1 MKFLRTPYSKVLVF
15 FCFIAFTLCCEEDYT
30 EIGTDVINN
39 QNISIDNQSY
49 PAKTY
54 NKRTTPFQ
62 SNNLP
67 SNLLGYYYDPNFG
80 GTTAHFLS
88 QLTPQNFSPIFGNNP
103 VLDSV
108 FLTIPY
114 ASKTDG
120 ETYTLDSLYGNGP
133 IKLSVFKNN
142 FFLRNFDPGSD
153 LDDFQAYYSNG
164 ALSASEGLNPADLE
178 AQFLYTSNA
187 FTPSNASID
196 LEEINEDGERF
207 VSETLTPSLRIRLDN
222 SDMLPQDFWE
232 TLIFDKEDDDE
243 LSSASNF
250 YNYFRGLYFKVE
262 PVNSSSGSMVQLNF
276 SSANAHVKLH
286 YSFESDPDEDGVT
299 TTNQGVYQLNFSGN
313 RTTLFENNF
322 NTGFLQ
328 AIDAAD
334 EIQGDAQ
341 LFLKGGEGSMAV
353 VELFSEDEAGND
365 FDDFITDF
373 REIINEGQPDEERII
388 KRLINEAYLE
398 FYVDEASLDTNT
410 DFPNRIYVYDLDNNT
425 PLLDYTQDSSVN
437 TSTSDSKFIHLVPLS
452 VETDDQ
458 GNTYKKYK
466 VRLTSHLNNIIVN
479 DATNLKLGVVVSSNV
494 GAAINQKLLN
504 YDPLVKGI
512 PAGTILSPK
521 GVILHGSNSNDPL
534 KKVKLNIYYSQVNN

>member
-15 FCFIAFTLCCEEDYT
+15 FCFIAFTLSCEEDYT

-54 NKRTTPFQ
+54 NKRITPFQ

-178 AQFLYTSNA
+178 AQLLYTSNA
-187 FTPSNASID
+187 FTASNASID

-353 VELFSEDEAGND
+353 VELFSQDEAGND

-504 YDPLVKGI
+504 YDPLVKGV

-534 KKVKLNIYYSQVNN
+534 KKVKLNIYYSQANN

>member
-1 MKFLRTPYSKVLVF
+1 MTFLRTPYSKFLVS
-15 FCFIAFTLCCEEDYT
+15 FCFIAFTLSCEEDYT

-88 QLTPQNFSPIFGNNP
+88 QLTPQNFSPSFGNNP

-114 ASKTDG
+114 ASKRDG
-120 ETYTLDSLYGNGP
+120 EAYTLDSLYGNGP

-164 ALSASEGLNPADLE
+164 ALSASEGLNLADLE
-178 AQFLYTSNA
+178 AQLLYISDEFA
-187 FTPSNASID
+187 PSNATID
-196 LEEINEDGERF
+196 LEEINDDGETF

-222 SDMLPQDFWE
+222 PDILPQDFWE
-232 TLIFDKEDDDE
+232 NLIFEKEDDDE

-262 PVNSSSGSMVQLNF
+262 PVSPSSGSMVQLNF
-276 SSANAHVKLH
+276 SSASAHVKLH
-286 YSFESDPDEDGVT
+286 YSFESDPDDNGDT
-299 TTNQGVYQLNFSGN
+299 TINQGVYQLNFSGN
-313 RTTLFENNF
+313 KTTLFENNF

-334 EIQGDAQ
+334 ETQGDAQ

-398 FYVDEASLDTNT
+398 FYVDEASLDINT
-410 DFPNRIYVYDLDNNT
+410 DFPNRIYVYDLEYNV
-425 PLLDYTQDSSVN
+425 PLLDYNQDSSVN

-479 DATNLKLGVVVSSNV
+479 DVTNLRLGVVVSSNV
-494 GAAINQKLLN
+494 GAAINQKLLT

-512 PAGTILSPK
+512 PTGTILSPK
-521 GVILHGSNSNDPL
+521 GIILHGSNSSDPL

>member
-1 MKFLRTPYSKVLVF
+1 MTFLRTPYSKVLVS
-15 FCFIAFTLCCEEDYT
+15 FCFIGFTLSCEEDYT

-88 QLTPQNFSPIFGNNP
+88 QLTPQNFSPSFGNNP

-114 ASKTDG
+114 ASKRDG
-120 ETYTLDSLYGNGP
+120 EAYTLDSLYGNGP

-164 ALSASEGLNPADLE
+164 ALSASEGLNLADLE
-178 AQFLYTSNA
+178 AQLLYISDEFA
-187 FTPSNASID
+187 PSNATID
-196 LEEINEDGERF
+196 LEEINDDGETF

-222 SDMLPQDFWE
+222 PDILPQDFWE
-232 TLIFDKEDDDE
+232 NLIFEKEDDDE

-262 PVNSSSGSMVQLNF
+262 PVSPSSGSMVQLNF
-276 SSANAHVKLH
+276 SSASAHVKLH
-286 YSFESDPDEDGVT
+286 YSFESDPDDNGDT
-299 TTNQGVYQLNFSGN
+299 TINQGVYQLNFSGN
-313 RTTLFENNF
+313 KTTLFENNF

-334 EIQGDAQ
+334 ETQGDAQ

-398 FYVDEASLDTNT
+398 FYVDEASLDINT
-410 DFPNRIYVYDLDNNT
+410 DFPNRIYVYDLEYNV
-425 PLLDYTQDSSVN
+425 PLLDYNQDSSVN

-479 DATNLKLGVVVSSNV
+479 DVTNLRLGVVVSSNV
-494 GAAINQKLLN
+494 GAAINQKLLT

-512 PAGTILSPK
+512 PTGTILSPK
-521 GVILHGSNSNDPL
+521 GIILHGSNSSDPL

>member
-1 MKFLRTPYSKVLVF
+1 MKFLRTPYSKVLVS
-15 FCFIAFTLCCEEDYT
+15 FCLVALTLSCEEDYT

-39 QNISIDNQSY
+39 QNISIENQSY

-54 NKRTTPFQ
+54 NKRITPFQ

-67 SNLLGYYYDPNFG
+67 SNLLGYYYNPNFG

-88 QLTPQNFSPIFGNNP
+88 QLTPQSFSPSFGNNP

-114 ASKTDG
+114 FSKTDG
-120 ETYTLDSLYGNGP
+120 ETYTLDSLYGNDVV
-133 IKLSVFKNN
+133 KLSVFKNN

-153 LDDFQAYYSNG
+153 LDDFQTYYSNG
-164 ALSASEGLNPADLE
+164 ALSASEDLNPADLE
-178 AQFLYTSNA
+178 AQLLYTSNE
-187 FTPSNASID
+187 FVPSNESTD
-196 LEEINEDGERF
+196 LTELNENGDKE
-207 VSETLTPSLRIRLDN
+207 VTETLAPSLRIRLDN

-262 PVNSSSGSMVQLNF
+262 PVSPGSGSMVQLNF

-286 YSFESDPDEDGVT
+286 YSFESDPDENGDT
-299 TTNQGVYQLNFSGN
+299 TTSQNVYQLNFLGN
-313 RTTLFENNF
+313 RTSVYENNF

-328 AIDAAD
+328 AVDTAD

-341 LFLKGGEGSMAV
+341 LFLKGGEGSMAI
-353 VELFSEDEAGND
+353 VELFSEDEAGNN

-398 FYVDEASLDTNT
+398 FYVDEASLDTNA
-410 DFPNRIYVYDLDNNT
+410 DLPNRIYVYDLDNNT
-425 PLLDYTQDSSVN
+425 PLLDYSLDSSVN

-452 VETDDQ
+452 VETDGQ
-458 GNTYKKYK
+458 GNTYRKYK

-504 YDPLVKGI
+504 YDPLVEGI

>member
-1 MKFLRTPYSKVLVF
+1 MTFLRTPYSKVLVS
-15 FCFIAFTLCCEEDYT
+15 FCFIAFTLSCEEDYT

-88 QLTPQNFSPIFGNNP
+88 QLTPQNFSPSFGNNP

-120 ETYTLDSLYGNGP
+120 EAYKLDSLYGNGP

-164 ALSASEGLNPADLE
+164 ALSASEGLNLADLE
-178 AQFLYTSNA
+178 AQLLYTSDEFA
-187 FTPSNASID
+187 PSNTTID
-196 LEEINEDGERF
+196 LEEINEDGETF

-222 SDMLPQDFWE
+222 PDILPQDFWE
-232 TLIFDKEDDDE
+232 NLIFEKEDDDE

-262 PVNSSSGSMVQLNF
+262 PVSPSSGSMVQLNF

-286 YSFESDPDEDGVT
+286 YSFESDPDDNGDT
-299 TTNQGVYQLNFSGN
+299 TINQGVYQLNFSGN
-313 RTTLFENNF
+313 KTTLFENNF

-398 FYVDEASLDTNT
+398 FYVDEASLDINT
-410 DFPNRIYVYDLDNNT
+410 DFPNRIYVYDLEYNV
-425 PLLDYTQDSSVN
+425 PLLDYNQDSSVN

-452 VETDDQ
+452 LETDDQ

-479 DATNLKLGVVVSSNV
+479 DVTNLRLGVVVSSNV
-494 GAAINQKLLN
+494 GAAINQKLLT

-512 PAGTILSPK
+512 PTGTILSPK
-521 GVILHGSNSNDPL
+521 GIILHGSNSSDPL

>member
-1 MKFLRTPYSKVLVF
+1 MTFLRTPYSKVLVS
-15 FCFIAFTLCCEEDYT
+15 FCFIAFTLSCEEDYT

-88 QLTPQNFSPIFGNNP
+88 QLTPQNFSPSFGNNP

-120 ETYTLDSLYGNGP
+120 MAYTLDSLYGNGP

-164 ALSASEGLNPADLE
+164 ALSASEGLNLADLE
-178 AQFLYTSNA
+178 AQLLYTSDEFA
-187 FTPSNASID
+187 PSNATTD
-196 LEEINEDGERF
+196 LEEINEDGETF

-222 SDMLPQDFWE
+222 PDILPQDFWE
-232 TLIFDKEDDDE
+232 TLIFEKEDDDE

-262 PVNSSSGSMVQLNF
+262 PVSPSSGSMVQLNF

-286 YSFESDPDEDGVT
+286 YSFESDPDDNGDT
-299 TTNQGVYQLNFSGN
+299 TINQGVYQLNFSGN
-313 RTTLFENNF
+313 KTTLFENNF

-398 FYVDEASLDTNT
+398 FYVDEASLDINT
-410 DFPNRIYVYDLDNNT
+410 DFPNRIYVYDLEYNV
-425 PLLDYTQDSSVN
+425 PLLDYNQDSSVN

-479 DATNLKLGVVVSSNV
+479 DVTNLRLGVVVSSNV
-494 GAAINQKLLN
+494 GAAINQKLLT
-504 YDPLVKGI
+504 YDPLLKGI
-512 PAGTILSPK
+512 PTGTILSPK
-521 GVILHGSNSNDPL
+521 GIILHGSNSSDPL

>member
-1 MKFLRTPYSKVLVF
+1 MKFSRNPYSNILIF
-15 FCFIAFTLCCEEDYT
+15 LCFISFTLSCEEDYT

-54 NKRTTPFQ
+54 NKRITPFQ

-88 QLTPQNFSPIFGNNP
+88 QLTPQNFSPSFGNNP

-114 ASKTDG
+114 SSKTDG

-133 IKLSVFKNN
+133 VKLSVFKNN

-164 ALSASEGLNPADLE
+164 ALSAAEGLNPAELE
-178 AQFLYTSNA
+178 AQLLYTSEA
-187 FTPSNASID
+187 FTPSNESTD
-196 LEEINEDGERF
+196 LTELNEDGDKE
-207 VSETLTPSLRIRLDN
+207 VTETLAPSLRIRLD
-222 SDMLPQDFWE
+222 SPEILPQGFWE
-232 TLIFDKEDDDE
+232 TLIFEKEDDDE
-243 LSSASNF
+243 LSSTTNF

-262 PVNSSSGSMVQLNF
+262 PVSPSSGSMIQLNF

-286 YSFESDPDEDGVT
+286 YSFESDPDENGDT
-299 TTNQGVYQLNFSGN
+299 TTSQGVYQLNFSGN
-313 RTTLFENNF
+313 RTSIYENNF
-322 NTGFLQ
+322 SSDFLQ
-328 AIDAAD
+328 AVEGAD
-334 EIQGDAQ
+334 EIQGDTQ

-353 VELFSEDEAGND
+353 VELFSEDEDGND
-365 FDDFITDF
+365 FEDFVTDF
-373 REIINEGQPDEERII
+373 REVINEGQPNEERII

-398 FYVDEASLDTNT
+398 FYVDQSSLDSNA
-410 DFPNRIYVYDLDNNT
+410 DLPNRIYVYDLDNNT
-425 PLLDYTQDSSVN
+425 PLLDYNQDSSVN
-437 TSTSDSKFIHLVPLS
+437 TSTSDSKFTHLVPLS
-452 VETDDQ
+452 TVTDDQ
-458 GNTYKKYK
+458 GNTYRKYK

-479 DATNLKLGVVVSSNV
+479 DATNLRLGVVVSSNV

-504 YDPLVKGI
+504 YDPLVGGI
-512 PAGTILSPK
+512 PTGSVLSPK
-521 GVILHGSNSNDPL
+521 GVILHGSNTNDPL
-534 KKVKLNIYYSQVNN
+534 KKVKLNVYYSQANN

>member
-54 NKRTTPFQ
+54 NKRITPFQ

-88 QLTPQNFSPIFGNNP
+88 QLTPLNFSPSFGNSP

-178 AQFLYTSNA
+178 AQLLYTSNE
-187 FTPSNASID
+187 FVPSNESID
-196 LEEINEDGERF
+196 LKELNEDGEEE
-207 VSETLTPSLRIRLDN
+207 VTENQAPSLRIMLDN

-276 SSANAHVKLH
+276 SSASAHVKLH

-504 YDPLVKGI
+504 YNPLVKGI

>member
-15 FCFIAFTLCCEEDYT
+15 FCFIAFTLSCEEDYT

-54 NKRTTPFQ
+54 NKRITPFQ

-153 LDDFQAYYSNG
+153 LDDFQAFYSNG

-178 AQFLYTSNA
+178 AQLLYTSNA
-187 FTPSNASID
+187 FTASNASID

-534 KKVKLNIYYSQVNN
+534 KKVKLNIYYSQANN

>member
-15 FCFIAFTLCCEEDYT
+15 FCFIAFTLSCEEDYT

-54 NKRTTPFQ
+54 NKRITPFQ

-153 LDDFQAYYSNG
+153 LDDFQAFYSNG

-178 AQFLYTSNA
+178 AQLLYTSNA
-187 FTPSNASID
+187 FTASNASID

-353 VELFSEDEAGND
+353 VELFSQDEAGND

-504 YDPLVKGI
+504 YDPLVKGV

-534 KKVKLNIYYSQVNN
+534 KKVKLNIYYSQANN

>member
-1 MKFLRTPYSKVLVF
+1 MIFLRTPYSKVLVS
-15 FCFIAFTLCCEEDYT
+15 FCFIAFTLSCEEDYT

-88 QLTPQNFSPIFGNNP
+88 QLTPQNFSPSFGNNP

-120 ETYTLDSLYGNGP
+120 GAYTLDSLYGNGP

-153 LDDFQAYYSNG
+153 LDDFQSYYSNG
-164 ALSASEGLNPADLE
+164 ALSASEGLNLADLE
-178 AQFLYTSNA
+178 AQLLYTSDEFA
-187 FTPSNASID
+187 PSNATID
-196 LEEINEDGERF
+196 LEEINEDGESF
-207 VSETLTPSLRIRLDN
+207 VSETLTPSLHIRLDN
-222 SDMLPQDFWE
+222 PDILPQDFWQN
-232 TLIFDKEDDDE
+232 LIFEKEDDDE

-262 PVNSSSGSMVQLNF
+262 PVSPSSGSMVQLNF

-286 YSFESDPDEDGVT
+286 YSFESDPDDNGDT
-299 TTNQGVYQLNFSGN
+299 TINQGVYQLNFSGN
-313 RTTLFENNF
+313 KTTLFENNF

-398 FYVDEASLDTNT
+398 FYVDEASLDINT
-410 DFPNRIYVYDLDNNT
+410 DFPNRIYVYDLEYNV
-425 PLLDYTQDSSVN
+425 PLLDYNQDSSVN
-437 TSTSDSKFIHLVPLS
+437 TSTSDSKFVHLVPLS

-466 VRLTSHLNNIIVN
+466 VRLTSHLNNMIVN
-479 DATNLKLGVVVSSNV
+479 DLTNLRLGVVVSSNV
-494 GAAINQKLLN
+494 GAAINQKLLT

-512 PAGTILSPK
+512 PTGTILSPK
-521 GVILHGSNSNDPL
+521 GIILHGSNSSDPL

>member
-1 MKFLRTPYSKVLVF
+1 MKFVHTPYSKALVS
-15 FCFIAFTLCCEEDYT
+15 FCFIAFTLSCEEDYT

-39 QNISIDNQSY
+39 QNISIDNQFY

-54 NKRTTPFQ
+54 NKRITPFQ
-62 SNNLP
+62 SNNLS
-67 SNLLGYYYDPNFG
+67 SNLLGYYYDHNFG

-88 QLTPQNFSPIFGNNP
+88 QLTPQNFSPSFGNNP

-114 ASKTDG
+114 ATKTDG

-164 ALSASEGLNPADLE
+164 ALSALEGLNSADLE
-178 AQFLYTSNA
+178 AQLLYTSNE
-187 FTPSNASID
+187 FVPSNATID
-196 LEEINEDGERF
+196 LEEINEDGESF
-207 VSETLTPSLRIRLDN
+207 VSETLAPSIRIRLDS

-232 TLIFDKEDDDE
+232 TLIFEKEDDDE
-243 LSSASNF
+243 LSSANNF

-262 PVNSSSGSMVQLNF
+262 PVSPSSGSLVQLNF
-276 SSANAHVKLH
+276 SSTNAHVKLH

-299 TTNQGVYQLNFSGN
+299 TTNQAVYQLNFSGN

-353 VELFSEDEAGND
+353 IELFSEDEAGNN
-365 FDDFITDF
+365 FNDFITDF

-410 DFPNRIYVYDLDNNT
+410 DFPNRIYVYDLEYNV
-425 PLLDYTQDSSVN
+425 PLLDYNQDSSVN

-452 VETDDQ
+452 VETDFQ

-512 PAGTILSPK
+512 PTGTILSPK

>member
-54 NKRTTPFQ
+54 NKRITPFQ

-88 QLTPQNFSPIFGNNP
+88 QLTPQNFSPSFGNNP

-114 ASKTDG
+114 SSKTDG

-178 AQFLYTSNA
+178 AQLLYTSNE
-187 FTPSNASID
+187 FVPSNESID

-207 VSETLTPSLRIRLDN
+207 VSETLAPSLRIRLDN

-276 SSANAHVKLH
+276 SSASAHVKLH
-286 YSFESDPDEDGVT
+286 YSFESDPDEDGGT

-437 TSTSDSKFIHLVPLS
+437 TSTSDSKFIHLVPLN

-479 DATNLKLGVVVSSNV
+479 DVTNLRLGVVVSSNV
-494 GAAINQKLLN
+494 GAAINQKLLI

>member
-1 MKFLRTPYSKVLVF
+1 MKFLRTPYSKVLVS
-15 FCFIAFTLCCEEDYT
+15 FCLVALTLSCEEDYT

-39 QNISIDNQSY
+39 QNISIENQSY

-54 NKRTTPFQ
+54 NKSITPFQ

-67 SNLLGYYYDPNFG
+67 SNLLGYYYNPNFG

-88 QLTPQNFSPIFGNNP
+88 QLTPQSFSPSFGNNP

-114 ASKTDG
+114 FSKTDG
-120 ETYTLDSLYGNGP
+120 ETYTLDSLYGNGVV
-133 IKLSVFKNN
+133 KLSVFKNN

-153 LDDFQAYYSNG
+153 LDDFQTYYSNG
-164 ALSASEGLNPADLE
+164 ALSASEDLNPADLE
-178 AQFLYTSNA
+178 TQLLYTSNE
-187 FTPSNASID
+187 FVPSNESIH
-196 LEEINEDGERF
+196 LTEPNENGEEE
-207 VSETLTPSLRIRLDN
+207 VTETLAPSLRIRLDN

-262 PVNSSSGSMVQLNF
+262 PVSPGSGSMVQLNF

-286 YSFESDPDEDGVT
+286 YSFESDPDENGDT
-299 TTNQGVYQLNFSGN
+299 TTSQSVYQLNFLGN
-313 RTTLFENNF
+313 RTSVYENNF

-328 AIDAAD
+328 AVDTAD

-341 LFLKGGEGSMAV
+341 LFLKGGEGSMAI

-398 FYVDEASLDTNT
+398 FYVDEASLDTNA
-410 DFPNRIYVYDLDNNT
+410 DLPNRIYVYDLDNNT
-425 PLLDYTQDSSVN
+425 PLLDYSLDSSVN

-452 VETDDQ
+452 VETDGQ
-458 GNTYKKYK
+458 GNTYRKYK
-466 VRLTSHLNNIIVN
+466 VRLTSHLNNIILN

>member
-54 NKRTTPFQ
+54 NKRITPFQ

-88 QLTPQNFSPIFGNNP
+88 QLTPQNFSPSFGNNP

-504 YDPLVKGI
+504 YDPLVKGV

>member
-1 MKFLRTPYSKVLVF
+1 MKFLRTPYSKVLVS
-15 FCFIAFTLCCEEDYT
+15 FCFIAFTLCCEKDYT
-30 EIGTDVINN
+30 EIGTGVINN
-39 QNISIDNQSY
+39 QNISVDYQAY
-49 PAKTY
+49 PVKTY
-54 NKRTTPFQ
+54 NKRITPFQ

-67 SNLLGYYYDPNFG
+67 SNILGYYYDPNFG

-88 QLTPQNFSPIFGNNP
+88 QLTPQNFSPSFGNNP

-114 ASKTDG
+114 TSKTDG
-120 ETYTLDSLYGNGP
+120 ETYTLDSLYGNDP

-153 LDDFQAYYSNG
+153 LDDSQAYYSNG
-164 ALSASEGLNPADLE
+164 ALSASEGLNPVDLE
-178 AQFLYTSNA
+178 AQLLYTSNE
-187 FTPSNASID
+187 FVPSNATID
-196 LEEINEDGERF
+196 LEEINEGGERF
-207 VSETLTPSLRIRLDN
+207 VSETLAPSIRIRLD
-222 SDMLPQDFWE
+222 SSEILPQDFWE
-232 TLIFDKEDDDE
+232 TLIFEKEEDDE

-262 PVNSSSGSMVQLNF
+262 PVSPSSGSMVQLNF

-286 YSFESDPDEDGVT
+286 YSFESDADEDGST
-299 TTNQGVYQLNFSGN
+299 TTNQAVYQLNFSGN

-322 NTGFLQ
+322 NAGFLQ

-334 EIQGDAQ
+334 EIQGDTQ

-353 VELFSEDEAGND
+353 IELFSEDEAGND

-398 FYVDEASLDTNT
+398 FYVDEANLDTNT
-410 DFPNRIYVYDLDNNT
+410 DFPNRIYVYDLENNV
-425 PLLDYTQDSSVN
+425 PLLDYNQDSSVN
-437 TSTSDSKFIHLVPLS
+437 TITSDSKFIHLVPLS
-452 VETDDQ
+452 LETDDQ
-458 GNTYKKYK
+458 GNNYKKYK
-466 VRLTSHLNNIIVN
+466 VRLTSHLNNIIAN

-504 YDPLVKGI
+504 YNPLVKGI
-512 PAGTILSPK
+512 PTGTILSPK

>member
-1 MKFLRTPYSKVLVF
+1 MTFLRTPYSKFLVS
-15 FCFIAFTLCCEEDYT
+15 FCFIAFTLSCEEDYT

-88 QLTPQNFSPIFGNNP
+88 QLTPQNFSPSFGNNP

-114 ASKTDG
+114 ASKRDG
-120 ETYTLDSLYGNGP
+120 EAYTLDSLYGNGP

-164 ALSASEGLNPADLE
+164 ALSASEGLNLADLE
-178 AQFLYTSNA
+178 AQLLYISDEFA
-187 FTPSNASID
+187 PSNATID
-196 LEEINEDGERF
+196 LEEINDDGETF

-222 SDMLPQDFWE
+222 PDILPQDFWE
-232 TLIFDKEDDDE
+232 NLIFEKEDDDE

-276 SSANAHVKLH
+276 SSASAHVKLH
-286 YSFESDPDEDGVT
+286 YSFESDPDDNGDT
-299 TTNQGVYQLNFSGN
+299 TINQGVYQLNFSGN
-313 RTTLFENNF
+313 KTTLFENNF

-334 EIQGDAQ
+334 ETQGDAQ

-398 FYVDEASLDTNT
+398 FYVDEASLDINT
-410 DFPNRIYVYDLDNNT
+410 DFPNRIYVYDLEYNV
-425 PLLDYTQDSSVN
+425 PLLDYNQDSSVN

-479 DATNLKLGVVVSSNV
+479 DVTNLRLGVVVSSNV
-494 GAAINQKLLN
+494 GAAINQKLLT

-512 PAGTILSPK
+512 PTGTILSPK
-521 GVILHGSNSNDPL
+521 GIILHGSNSSDPL

>member
-54 NKRTTPFQ
+54 NKRITPFQ

-88 QLTPQNFSPIFGNNP
+88 QLTPQNFSPSFGNNP

-108 FLTIPY
+108 LLTIPY

-120 ETYTLDSLYGNGP
+120 EAYTLDSLYGNGP

-164 ALSASEGLNPADLE
+164 ALSVSEGLNSAELE
-178 AQFLYTSNA
+178 AQLLYTSDA
-187 FTPSNASID
+187 FIPSNEPVD
-196 LEEINEDGERF
+196 LTETNLDGEEE
-207 VSETLTPSLRIRLDN
+207 VIETLAPSLRIRLD
-222 SDMLPQDFWE
+222 DPGILPQDFWE
-232 TLIFDKEDDDE
+232 TLIFEKEDGDE

-262 PVNSSSGSMVQLNF
+262 AVNSNTGSMVQLNF

-286 YSFESDPDEDGVT
+286 YSFESDPDENGEST
-299 TTNQGVYQLNFSGN
+299 INQGVYQLNFLGN

-328 AIDAAD
+328 AIDSAD
-334 EIQGDAQ
+334 EIQGDEH
-341 LFLKGGEGSMAV
+341 LYLKGGEGSMAI
-353 VELFSEDEAGND
+353 VELFSEDQSGND

-373 REIINEGQPDEERII
+373 REIINEGQSNEERII
-388 KRLINEAYLE
+388 KRLINEAFLE
-398 FYVDEASLDTNT
+398 FYIDESSSNTND
-410 DFPNRIYVYDLDNNT
+410 DFPNRIYIYDLENNA
-425 PLLDYTQDSSVN
+425 PLIDYNQDTSVN
-437 TSTSDSKFIHLVPLS
+437 TSTSNSKLTHLVPLS

-458 GNTYKKYK
+458 GISYKKYK
-466 VRLTSHLNNIIVN
+466 VRLTSHINNIIVN
-479 DATNLKLGVVVSSNV
+479 DATNLRLGIVVSSNV
-494 GAAINQKLLN
+494 GAATNQKLLN
-504 YDPLVKGI
+504 YDPIVKGI
-512 PAGTILSPK
+512 PAGSILSPK
-521 GVILHGSNSNDPL
+521 GVILHGSNSIDPL
-534 KKVKLNIYYSQVNN
+534 KKVRLNIYYSQAND

>member
-54 NKRTTPFQ
+54 NKRITPFQ

-88 QLTPQNFSPIFGNNP
+88 QLTPQNFSPSFGNNP

-114 ASKTDG
+114 PSKTDG

-164 ALSASEGLNPADLE
+164 ALSASESLNPADLE
-178 AQFLYTSNA
+178 AQLLYTSNE
-187 FTPSNASID
+187 FVPSNESID
-196 LEEINEDGERF
+196 LKELNEDGEEE
-207 VSETLTPSLRIRLDN
+207 VTETLAPSLRIRLDN

-232 TLIFDKEDDDE
+232 TLIFEKEDDDE

-250 YNYFRGLYFKVE
+250 YNYFRGLHFKVE
-262 PVNSSSGSMVQLNF
+262 PVNPSSGSMVQLNF

-299 TTNQGVYQLNFSGN
+299 TTNQGVYQLNFIGN

-398 FYVDEASLDTNT
+398 FYVDEANLDTNT

-425 PLLDYTQDSSVN
+425 PLLDYNQDSSVN

-452 VETDDQ
+452 VETDEQ

>member
-15 FCFIAFTLCCEEDYT
+15 FCFIAFTLSCEEDYT

-54 NKRTTPFQ
+54 NKRITPFQ

-178 AQFLYTSNA
+178 AQLLYTSNA
-187 FTPSNASID
+187 FTASNASID

-353 VELFSEDEAGND
+353 VELFSQDEAGND

-534 KKVKLNIYYSQVNN
+534 KKVKLNIYYSQANN

>member
-54 NKRTTPFQ
+54 NKRITPFQ

-88 QLTPQNFSPIFGNNP
+88 QLTPQNFSPSFGNNP

-207 VSETLTPSLRIRLDN
+207 VSETLAPSLRIRLDN

-504 YDPLVKGI
+504 YDPLVKGV

>member
-1 MKFLRTPYSKVLVF
+1 MKFLRTPYSKVLVS
-15 FCFIAFTLCCEEDYT
+15 FCLVALTLSCEEDYT

-39 QNISIDNQSY
+39 QNISIENQSY

-54 NKRTTPFQ
+54 NKRITPFQ

-67 SNLLGYYYDPNFG
+67 SNLLGYYYNPNFG

-88 QLTPQNFSPIFGNNP
+88 QLTPQSFSPSFGNNP

-114 ASKTDG
+114 FSKTDG
-120 ETYTLDSLYGNGP
+120 ETYTLDSLYGNDVV
-133 IKLSVFKNN
+133 KLSVFKNN

-153 LDDFQAYYSNG
+153 LDDFQTYYSNG
-164 ALSASEGLNPADLE
+164 ALSASEDLNPADLE
-178 AQFLYTSNA
+178 AQLLYTSNE
-187 FTPSNASID
+187 FVPSNESTD
-196 LEEINEDGERF
+196 LTELNENGDKE
-207 VSETLTPSLRIRLDN
+207 VTETLAPSLRIRLDN

-262 PVNSSSGSMVQLNF
+262 PVSPGSGSMVQLNF

-286 YSFESDPDEDGVT
+286 YSFESDPDENGDT
-299 TTNQGVYQLNFSGN
+299 TTSQNVYQLNFLGN
-313 RTTLFENNF
+313 RTSVYENNF

-328 AIDAAD
+328 AVDTAD

-341 LFLKGGEGSMAV
+341 LFLKGGEGSMAI
-353 VELFSEDEAGND
+353 VELFSEDEAGNN

-398 FYVDEASLDTNT
+398 FYVDEASLDTNA
-410 DFPNRIYVYDLDNNT
+410 DLPNRIYVYDLDNNT
-425 PLLDYTQDSSVN
+425 PLLDYSLDSSVN

-452 VETDDQ
+452 VETDGQ
-458 GNTYKKYK
+458 GNTYRKYK

>member
-1 MKFLRTPYSKVLVF
+1 MKFLRTPYSKVLVS
-15 FCFIAFTLCCEEDYT
+15 FCLVALTLSCEEDYT

-39 QNISIDNQSY
+39 QNVSIENQSY

-54 NKRTTPFQ
+54 NKGITPFQ

-67 SNLLGYYYDPNFG
+67 SNLLGYYYNPNFG

-88 QLTPQNFSPIFGNNP
+88 QLTPQNFSPSFGNNP

-114 ASKTDG
+114 FSKTDG
-120 ETYTLDSLYGNGP
+120 ETYTLDSLYGNGVV
-133 IKLSVFKNN
+133 KLSVFKNN

-153 LDDFQAYYSNG
+153 LDDFQTYYSNG
-164 ALSASEGLNPADLE
+164 ALSASEDLNPADLE
-178 AQFLYTSNA
+178 AQLLYTSNE
-187 FTPSNASID
+187 FVPSNESIH
-196 LEEINEDGERF
+196 LTEPNEDGEEE
-207 VSETLTPSLRIRLDN
+207 VTETLAPSLRIRLDN

-243 LSSASNF
+243 LTSASNF

-262 PVNSSSGSMVQLNF
+262 PVSPGSGSMVQLNF

-286 YSFESDPDEDGVT
+286 YSFESDPDENGDT
-299 TTNQGVYQLNFSGN
+299 TTSQSVYQLNFLGN
-313 RTTLFENNF
+313 RTSVYENSF

-328 AIDAAD
+328 AVDTAD
-334 EIQGDAQ
+334 EMQGDAQ
-341 LFLKGGEGSMAV
+341 LFLKGGEGSMAI
-353 VELFSEDEAGND
+353 VELFSEDEAGNN

-398 FYVDEASLDTNT
+398 FYVDEASLDTNA
-410 DFPNRIYVYDLDNNT
+410 DLPNRIYVYDLDNNT
-425 PLLDYTQDSSVN
+425 PLLDYSLDSSVN

-452 VETDDQ
+452 VETDGQ
-458 GNTYKKYK
+458 GNTYRKYK

>member
-1 MKFLRTPYSKVLVF
+1 MKFLRTHYSKVLVS

-54 NKRTTPFQ
+54 NKRITPFQ

-67 SNLLGYYYDPNFG
+67 NNLLGYYYDPNFG

-88 QLTPQNFSPIFGNNP
+88 QLTPQNFSPSFGNNP

-114 ASKTDG
+114 ATKTDG

-178 AQFLYTSNA
+178 AQLLYTSNE
-187 FTPSNASID
+187 FVPSNATID
-196 LEEINEDGERF
+196 LEEINEDGESF
-207 VSETLTPSLRIRLDN
+207 VSETLTPSIRIRLDS

-232 TLIFDKEDDDE
+232 TLIFEKEDDDE

-262 PVNSSSGSMVQLNF
+262 PVSPSSGSMVQLNF
-276 SSANAHVKLH
+276 SSANANVKLH
-286 YSFESDPDEDGVT
+286 YSFESDPDEDGGT
-299 TTNQGVYQLNFSGN
+299 TTNQAVYQLNFSGN

-322 NTGFLQ
+322 NTSFLQ
-328 AIDAAD
+328 AIDATD
-334 EIQGDAQ
+334 EVQGDAQ

-353 VELFSEDEAGND
+353 IELFSEDEAGNN
-365 FDDFITDF
+365 FNDFITDF

-410 DFPNRIYVYDLDNNT
+410 DFPNRIYVYDLEYNV
-425 PLLDYTQDSSVN
+425 PLLDYNQDSSVN
-437 TSTSDSKFIHLVPLS
+437 TATSDSKFIHLAPLS
-452 VETDDQ
+452 VEADDQ

-512 PAGTILSPK
+512 PTGTILSPK

>member
-1 MKFLRTPYSKVLVF
+1 MTFLRTPYSKVLVS
-15 FCFIAFTLCCEEDYT
+15 FCFLAFTLSCEEDYT

-88 QLTPQNFSPIFGNNP
+88 QLTPQNFSPSFGNNP

-108 FLTIPY
+108 LLTIPY

-120 ETYTLDSLYGNGP
+120 EAYTLDSLYGNGP

-164 ALSASEGLNPADLE
+164 ALSASEGLNLADLE
-178 AQFLYTSNA
+178 AQLLYTSDEFAPNNA
-187 FTPSNASID
+187 TID
-196 LEEINEDGERF
+196 LEEINEDGETF

-222 SDMLPQDFWE
+222 PDILPQDFWE
-232 TLIFDKEDDDE
+232 NLIFEKEDDDE

-262 PVNSSSGSMVQLNF
+262 PVSPSSGSMVQLNF

-286 YSFESDPDEDGVT
+286 YSFESDPDDNGDT
-299 TTNQGVYQLNFSGN
+299 TINQGVYQLNFSGN
-313 RTTLFENNF
+313 KTTLFENNF

-398 FYVDEASLDTNT
+398 FYVDEASLDINT
-410 DFPNRIYVYDLDNNT
+410 DFPNRIYVYDLEYNV
-425 PLLDYTQDSSVN
+425 PLLDYNQDSSVN

-479 DATNLKLGVVVSSNV
+479 DVTNLRLGVVVSSNV
-494 GAAINQKLLN
+494 GAAINQKLLT

-512 PAGTILSPK
+512 PTGTILSPK

>member
-1 MKFLRTPYSKVLVF
+1 MKFLRTPYSKVLVS
-15 FCFIAFTLCCEEDYT
+15 FCLVALTLSCEEDYT

-39 QNISIDNQSY
+39 QNISIENQSY

-54 NKRTTPFQ
+54 NKRITPFQ

-67 SNLLGYYYDPNFG
+67 SNLLGYYYNPNFG

-88 QLTPQNFSPIFGNNP
+88 QLTPQNFSPSFGNNP

-114 ASKTDG
+114 FSKTDG
-120 ETYTLDSLYGNGP
+120 ETYTLDSLYGNGVV
-133 IKLSVFKNN
+133 KLSVFKNN

-153 LDDFQAYYSNG
+153 LDDFQTYYSNG
-164 ALSASEGLNPADLE
+164 ALSASEDLNPADLE
-178 AQFLYTSNA
+178 AQLLYTSNE
-187 FTPSNASID
+187 FVPSNESIH
-196 LEEINEDGERF
+196 LTEPNEDGEEE
-207 VSETLTPSLRIRLDN
+207 VTETLAPSLRIRLDN

-262 PVNSSSGSMVQLNF
+262 PVSPGSGSMVQLNF

-286 YSFESDPDEDGVT
+286 YSFESDPDENGDT
-299 TTNQGVYQLNFSGN
+299 TTSQNVYQLNFLGN
-313 RTTLFENNF
+313 RTSVYENSF

-328 AIDAAD
+328 AVDTAD
-334 EIQGDAQ
+334 EMQGDAQ
-341 LFLKGGEGSMAV
+341 LFLKGGEGSMAI
-353 VELFSEDEAGND
+353 VELFSEDEAGNN

-398 FYVDEASLDTNT
+398 FYVDEASLDTNA
-410 DFPNRIYVYDLDNNT
+410 DLPNRIYVYDLDNNT
-425 PLLDYTQDSSVN
+425 PLLDYSLDSSVN

-452 VETDDQ
+452 VETDGQ
-458 GNTYKKYK
+458 GNTYRKYK

>member
-1 MKFLRTPYSKVLVF
+1 MKFFCTPYSKILVF
-15 FCFIAFTLCCEEDYT
+15 FCFTAFTLCCEEDYT

-54 NKRTTPFQ
+54 NKRITPFQ
-62 SNNLP
+62 SNILP
-67 SNLLGYYYDPNFG
+67 SNLLGYYYDTNFG

-88 QLTPQNFSPIFGNNP
+88 QLTPQNFSPSFGNNP

-114 ASKTDG
+114 FSKTDG
-120 ETYTLDSLYGNGP
+120 ETYKLDSLYGNGP

-153 LDDFQAYYSNG
+153 LDDFQVYYSNG
-164 ALSASEGLNPADLE
+164 ALSASESLNPTDLE
-178 AQFLYTSNA
+178 AQLLYTSNA
-187 FTPSNASID
+187 FTPSNATID
-196 LEEINEDGERF
+196 LEEINEDGETF
-207 VSETLTPSLRIRLDN
+207 VSETLAPSLRIRLDN
-222 SDMLPQDFWE
+222 SDILPQDFWE
-232 TLIFDKEDDDE
+232 TLIFEKEDDDE

-250 YNYFRGLYFKVE
+250 YSYFRGLYFKVE
-262 PVNSSSGSMVQLNF
+262 PVIPSSGSMVQLNF
-276 SSANAHVKLH
+276 SSANAHVKFH
-286 YSFESDPDEDGVT
+286 YSFESDLDEDGNT
-299 TTNQGVYQLNFSGN
+299 TINQGVYQLNFSGN
-313 RTTLFENNF
+313 KTTLFENNF

-328 AIDAAD
+328 AIGAAD

-353 VELFSEDEAGND
+353 VELFSEDDAGND

-410 DFPNRIYVYDLDNNT
+410 DFPNRIYVYDLEYNV
-425 PLLDYTQDSSVN
+425 PLLDYNQDSSVN
-437 TSTSDSKFIHLVPLS
+437 TSTSDSKFIHLVPMS
-452 VETDDQ
+452 VETDNQ

-504 YDPLVKGI
+504 YDPLVKGV

>member
-1 MKFLRTPYSKVLVF
+1 MKFLRNPYSKILVS
-15 FCFIAFTLCCEEDYT
+15 FCFIAFTLSCEEDYT

-54 NKRTTPFQ
+54 NKRITPFQ

-88 QLTPQNFSPIFGNNP
+88 QLTPQNFSPSFGNSP

-114 ASKTDG
+114 SSKTDG
-120 ETYTLDSLYGNGP
+120 ETYTLDSLYGNNP
-133 IKLSVFKNN
+133 VKLSVFKNN

-178 AQFLYTSNA
+178 AQLLYTSNE
-187 FTPSNASID
+187 FVPSNESID
-196 LEEINEDGERF
+196 LKELNEDGEEE
-207 VSETLTPSLRIRLDN
+207 VTETLAPSLRIRLDN

-232 TLIFDKEDDDE
+232 TLILEKEDDDE

-262 PVNSSSGSMVQLNF
+262 PVNPSSGSMVQLNF

-313 RTTLFENNF
+313 QTTLFENNF
-322 NTGFLQ
+322 NSSFLQ

-353 VELFSEDEAGND
+353 IELFSEDEAGNN

-398 FYVDEASLDTNT
+398 FYVDEASLDTDT
-410 DFPNRIYVYDLDNNT
+410 GFPNRIYVYDLEYNV
-425 PLLDYTQDSSVN
+425 PLLDYNQDSSVN

-479 DATNLKLGVVVSSNV
+479 DVTNLKLGVVVSSNV
-494 GAAINQKLLN
+494 GAAINQRLLN

>member
-1 MKFLRTPYSKVLVF
+1 MTFLRTPYSKVLVS
-15 FCFIAFTLCCEEDYT
+15 FCFIAFTLSCEEDYT

-88 QLTPQNFSPIFGNNP
+88 QLTPQNFSPSFGNNP

-120 ETYTLDSLYGNGP
+120 EAYTLDSLYGNGP

-164 ALSASEGLNPADLE
+164 ALSVSEGLNSAELE
-178 AQFLYTSNA
+178 AQLLYTSDA
-187 FTPSNASID
+187 FIPSNEPVD
-196 LEEINEDGERF
+196 LTETNLDGEEE
-207 VSETLTPSLRIRLDN
+207 VIETLAPSLRIRLD
-222 SDMLPQDFWE
+222 DPGILPQDFWE
-232 TLIFDKEDDDE
+232 TLIFEKEDGDE

-262 PVNSSSGSMVQLNF
+262 AVNSNTGSMVQLNF

-286 YSFESDPDEDGVT
+286 YSFESDPDENGEST
-299 TTNQGVYQLNFSGN
+299 INQGVYQLNFLGN

-328 AIDAAD
+328 AIDSAD
-334 EIQGDAQ
+334 EIQGDEH
-341 LFLKGGEGSMAV
+341 LYLKGGEGSMAI
-353 VELFSEDEAGND
+353 VELFSEDQSGNG
-365 FDDFITDF
+365 FNDFITDF
-373 REIINEGQPDEERII
+373 REIINEGQSNEERII
-388 KRLINEAYLE
+388 KRLINEAFLE
-398 FYVDEASLDTNT
+398 FYIDESSSNTND
-410 DFPNRIYVYDLDNNT
+410 DFPNRIYIYDLENNA
-425 PLLDYTQDSSVN
+425 PLIDYNQDTSVN
-437 TSTSDSKFIHLVPLS
+437 TSTSNSKLTHLVPLS

-458 GNTYKKYK
+458 GISYKKYK
-466 VRLTSHLNNIIVN
+466 VRLTSHINNIIVN
-479 DATNLKLGVVVSSNV
+479 DATNLRLGIVVSSNV
-494 GAAINQKLLN
+494 GAATNQKLLN
-504 YDPLVKGI
+504 YDPIVKGI
-512 PAGTILSPK
+512 PAGSILSPK
-521 GVILHGSNSNDPL
+521 GVILHGSNSIDPL
-534 KKVKLNIYYSQVNN
+534 KKVRLNIYYSQAND